1 MADAAEAGGH
11 LCSGVHGTH
20 LACLHLLCPPMTSA
34 KPQGLRIKLR
44 RKAAK
49 KESAPFLFACEPAM
63 QPAAGLPES
72 QKL

>member
-20 LACLHLLCPPMTSA
+20 LARLHVLCPPMTSA
-34 KPQGLRIKLR
+34 KPQGLQIKLQ
-44 RKAAK
+44 RKAA

-63 QPAAGLPES
+63 QSATGLPES